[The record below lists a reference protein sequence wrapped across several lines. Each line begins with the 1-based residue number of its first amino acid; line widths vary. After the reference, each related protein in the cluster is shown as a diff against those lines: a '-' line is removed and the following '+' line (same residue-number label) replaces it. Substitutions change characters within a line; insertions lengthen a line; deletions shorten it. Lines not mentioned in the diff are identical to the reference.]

1 MPLFHLSI
9 SSLME
14 NQLSLSKE
22 PSNKVP
28 LPFETTPTYCNYS
41 CFHCFSLPCQHLFHL
56 EMKHDNYINWKQFSN
71 QFKEIIIIIL
81 IILIIIIMI
90 IIIIM
95 DRQRRKGF
103 KYNDRNLLR
112 NIGIQVLWIL

>member
-28 LPFETTPTYCNYS
+28 PPFETTPTYCNYS

-71 QFKEIIIIIL
+71 QFKEIIIII
-81 IILIIIIMI
+81 
-90 IIIIM
+90 M

-112 NIGIQVLWIL
+112 NIGFQVLWIL